1 MSEYP
6 PCPACESEEVCEPS
20 CPISVPMN
28 EMRNRKIRVYIDEV
42 GDQFI
47 NASDIDKVVRSHIA
61 LTQAANGALNP
72 MTQVICKAVVGFA
85 GILMSATNPESTIR
99 VLVSDI
105 DTSVPDT
112 VPTDWLNDAPGGQA

>member
-1 MSEYP
+1 
-6 PCPACESEEVCEPS
+6 
-20 CPISVPMN
+20 MN
-28 EMRNRKIRVYIDEV
+28 EMRSRKIRVYVDEV

-47 NASDIDKVVRSHIA
+47 NASDIDKVLRSHLA

-72 MTQVICKAVVGFA
+72 MTKLICTAVAGFA
-85 GILMSATNPESTIR
+85 SILMAATNPESEIR

-112 VPTDWLNDAPGGQA
+112 VPSDWLNDAPGGQA